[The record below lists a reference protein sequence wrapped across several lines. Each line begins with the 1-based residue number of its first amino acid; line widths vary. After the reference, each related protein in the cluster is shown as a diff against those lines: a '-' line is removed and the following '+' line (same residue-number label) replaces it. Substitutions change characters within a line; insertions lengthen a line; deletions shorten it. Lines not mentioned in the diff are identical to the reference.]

1 MDMTNGLEAQ
11 VLKGGANLS
20 VGWVIIIEKNCFPF
34 SSNKRV
40 VVKTK
45 TADLS
50 SPGHCESIKNI
61 NNRRGHRQC
70 WHDVSEQIDLV

>member
-1 MDMTNGLEAQ
+1 MDLR
-11 VLKGGANLS
+11 LKCLRAVPISALGESLLLKKIFFHS
-20 VGWVIIIEKNCFPF
+20 LL
-34 SSNKRV
+34 NKRV

-70 WHDVSEQIDLV
+70 